1 MGGAGNSQR
10 VDHVV
15 RPRYN
20 SLMLVAKARVRIAQ
34 ASQLLEQLGGHPS
47 AERATDTVEACLEV
61 ADALWRQLAAL
72 RDNNSEFWGAVDVD
86 GCQADQV
93 LSRLNDIVYELLV
106 SITSRSPASSGP
118 AVPPPPPRT
127 G

>member
-1 MGGAGNSQR
+1 
-10 VDHVV
+10 
-15 RPRYN
+15 
-20 SLMLVAKARVRIAQ
+20 MLVAKARVRIAQ